1 MVPNENKIQDKIIR
15 MSLFHRILVE
25 MKGLHLKAKHN
36 NKNSAFD
43 IPYEIR
49 HFQAG
54 RNPRDDKMC

>member
-1 MVPNENKIQDKIIR
+1 MFISQDSGGNEGPAFK
-15 MSLFHRILVE
+15 S
-25 MKGLHLKAKHN
+25 KHN